1 MDLIAG
7 FIDQCIVIDYEHGD
21 KVMASDLFSV
31 YSAWAKKNNEWEM
44 SSKRFFMELA
54 KKVPEKG
61 RSGKGIFYA
70 SIRLSDYAHSLVPK
84 QYRMEDIK

>member
-1 MDLIAG
+1 MIAG
-7 FIDQCIVIDYEHGD
+7 FIEQCIVIDYEHGD

-54 KKVPEKG
+54 KKVPEKAEAE
-61 RSGKGIFYA
+61 RASFTRVSGCRTMR
-70 SIRLSDYAHSLVPK
+70 IR
-84 QYRMEDIK
+84 